1 MADTPK
7 RTGIHP
13 LIAILAAV
21 GGMVLLSMAAFFVL
35 MAVVITKGGD
45 LEVAKGPV
53 IGVLEIKGVIQDPQ
67 RWLQELRELSEEDRV
82 KAVVVR
88 IDSPGGA
95 VGSSQELFQELRR
108 LDRSKPVVVSMG
120 NVAASGGYYAALGGR
135 YIFANPG
142 TLTGSIGVIMKVANV
157 GRLLDKLG
165 IEATVVKSGRYKD
178 IGSPTRAMTDEER
191 ALIQRTLA
199 DVHHQFIE
207 DVAEAR
213 HLDVAKVKALAD
225 GRIFT
230 GREAKGLGLVDELGP
245 FDAAVAKA
253 AELAGI
259 KGRPRLYY
267 PGRDKVEMLRRL
279 LQEGGASLGLGLVE
293 GIDRGVVEGLVR

>member
-35 MAVVITKGGD
+35 MAVVITRTGE

-67 RWLQELRELSEEDRV
+67 RWLQEIRELPEEERV
-82 KAVVVR
+82 KAIVVR

-157 GRLLDKLG
+157 SRLLDKLG

-279 LQEGGASLGLGLVE
+279 LQEGGASLGLGLLE
-293 GIDRGVVEGLVR
+293 GINRGVWEGLVR